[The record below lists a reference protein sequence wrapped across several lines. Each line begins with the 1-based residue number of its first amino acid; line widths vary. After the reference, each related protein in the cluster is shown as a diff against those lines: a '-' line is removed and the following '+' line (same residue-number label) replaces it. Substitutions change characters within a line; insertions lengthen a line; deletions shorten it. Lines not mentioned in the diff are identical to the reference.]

1 MSRKDN
7 CYDHA
12 AMEAFWSTLQHE
24 LVYRTGF
31 LNHAEARLEIFDS
44 IARFYNTRRLHS
56 SIGYLS
62 PADFEAT
69 F

>member
-1 MSRKDN
+1 N
-7 CYDHA
+7 CYDNA
-12 AMEAFWSTLQHE
+12 SMEAFWSTLKHE
-24 LVYRTGF
+24 LVYRTDF
-31 LNHAEARLEIFDS
+31 LTHDEASLQIFEY